1 MFEKLP
7 RRVRP
12 APSGKR
18 SGVQWTWRTGRLW
31 WVKGDTSSEWAWH
44 VQAHTLPPPRAAP
57 HPHPSAIIKFYQ
69 PGSKHPVGQDHRTL
83 DHRAEN
89 SHRRGPC
96 CTLIDFQ
103 VGHVISFGLF
113 AAIRPVESLIDLPPH
128 SKIFF

>member
-1 MFEKLP
+1 
-7 RRVRP
+7 VQCVGVACARP
-12 APSGKR
+12 H
-18 SGVQWTWRTGRLW
+18 
-31 WVKGDTSSEWAWH
+31 TSA
-44 VQAHTLPPPRAAP
+44 PRAAP

-113 AAIRPVESLIDLPPH
+113 AAIRPVESLIDLPPYPL
-128 SKIFF
+128 SLWFCVSPADPALFILAPFDRAPRSTNNVGFD